1 MPEAVTVPPFRPT
14 PLEPAPRLAAAL
26 GLGSLWIKREDLAG
40 PAFGGN
46 KIRQI
51 RLLLAE
57 AQAAGADTVVTTAA
71 SQSNFCRALAG
82 SAAHAGLGCALLLRR
97 AGGTEMQGNLLLD
110 HLFGAR
116 IAWTDATDPWDPAIE
131 AELAALAETLRAEGR
146 RPALIR
152 LPGHSAALAASAWAQ
167 GAAELAA
174 DLAAIE
180 AVPDIVTVACGSALT
195 ACGLALGLPRAGIG
209 AGVLGVSVQQP
220 VSRLRPWCDDV
231 MERTA
236 ALLAWPGA
244 AARAKLVLTED
255 QIAPGY
261 GRPSAASREAVRL
274 AGRCEGLVL
283 DPVYTG
289 KALAGLAASVGAAV
303 PRGGSAVF
311 IHSGGAPSLFLHA
324 ADIAGA
330 AETA

>member
-1 MPEAVTVPPFRPT
+1 MRDAWPPT

-26 GLGSLWIKREDLAG
+26 GLRALWVKREDLAAPG
-40 PAFGGN
+40 FGGN

-57 AQAAGADTVVTTAA
+57 ARAAGADTVVTTAA

-82 SAAHAGLGCALLLRR
+82 SAARAGMGCALLLRR
-97 AGGTEMQGNLLLD
+97 AGGTAMQGNLLLD
-110 HLFGAR
+110 SLFGAR
-116 IAWTDATDPWDPAIE
+116 IAWTDVTDPWDPTIE
-131 AELAALAETLRAEGR
+131 GELAALADTLRAEGG
-146 RPALIR
+146 RPAVIR
-152 LPGHSAALAASAWAQ
+152 LPGHSATIAASAWAH

-174 DLAAIE
+174 DLAGCG
-180 AVPDIVTVACGSALT
+180 AVPDVVAVACGSALT
-195 ACGLALGLPRAGIG
+195 ASGLALGLPRAGI
-209 AGVLGVSVQQP
+209 AAQVLGVSVQQP
-220 VSRLRPWCDDV
+220 VARLRPWCDDV
-231 MERTA
+231 MVRTA
-236 ALLAWPGA
+236 ALLGWPDA
-244 AARAKLVLTED
+244 PARARLQLTED

-261 GRPSAASREAVRL
+261 GKPSTASREAVRL

-289 KALAGLAASVGAAV
+289 KALAGLAAAVGGAV

-324 ADIAGA
+324 AEMADAG
-330 AETA
+330 TAR